1 MAAERPGTVTAAGVL
16 CIIYGSVGV
25 LCGICGVISLV
36 MQASGANLF
45 AGGDALQ
52 AQLQVEMEAA
62 LRREVPA
69 YQTVQVIT
77 SIFGLIVP
85 IVLLTSGIGLFGLR
99 PWARTLTLIF
109 VWFGIALYLF
119 QTVWMLAFVFPALN
133 NVFQVILPRLVG
145 AGGAGALPANALQTL
160 RGVMTLISV
169 VTVIL
174 YGVVIAY
181 LATILILLAGARV
194 RMAFAGIGP
203 GRVDDDEGWRER
215 RPERRDDADDWREPP
230 RPSQGPPPTEGP
242 DDWRY
247 REGR

>member
-25 LCGICGVISLV
+25 LCGICGVIGLV
-36 MQASGANLF
+36 MQASGVTSSRA
-45 AGGDALQ
+45 AMRLQ
-52 AQLQVEMEAA
+52 ARARSRNGSGMRA
-62 LRREVPA
+62 EVPPTRPCSYTRHLPVHRA
-69 YQTVQVIT
+69 DRAADQRHRSVRR
-77 SIFGLIVP
+77 
-85 IVLLTSGIGLFGLR
+85 LR

-119 QTVWMLAFVFPALN
+119 QTVWMLAFIFPALN
-133 NVFQVILPRLVG
+133 NVFGDAHHARGSRRLP
-145 AGGAGALPANALQTL
+145 GALPKNATKPL

-169 VTVIL
+169 VTVIR

-181 LATILILLAGARV
+181 LATILIRLAGAH